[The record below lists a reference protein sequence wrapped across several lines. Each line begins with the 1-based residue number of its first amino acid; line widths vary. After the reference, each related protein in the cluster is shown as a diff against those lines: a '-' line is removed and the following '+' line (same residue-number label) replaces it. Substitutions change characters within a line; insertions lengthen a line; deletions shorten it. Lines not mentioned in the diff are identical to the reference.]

1 MTKIQHGDTV
11 QITDKPERTATAT
24 AFTNPDNVSE
34 LVAVF
39 TGHFGR
45 YAAIFDEDGKD
56 NHGYAEVT
64 KVDRARIAWDALD
77 YAVREVLIHARQDK
91 KIYAISAFRGL
102 TGLSL
107 TDARRAIE
115 EFAA

>member
-11 QITDKPERTATAT
+11 QITDKPERTATA
-24 AFTNPDNVSE
+24 FSNPDNVNE

-45 YAAIFDEDGKD
+45 YVTIFDEDGKD
-56 NHGYAEVT
+56 NHGYAEIT
-64 KVDRARIAWDALD
+64 KIDRARIAWDNLSRH
-77 YAVREVLIHARQDK
+77 VREVLIHTRYDK
-91 KIYAISAFRGL
+91 KILAIKALRTL

-107 TDARRAIE
+107 TDAKRAIE
-115 EFAA
+115 EFG

>member
-11 QITDKPERTATAT
+11 HFTGMPERTATA
-24 AFTNPDNVSE
+24 FSNPDNVNE

-45 YAAIFDEDGKD
+45 YVTIFDEDGNDKR
-56 NHGYAEVT
+56 GYAEVT

-77 YAVREVLIHARQDK
+77 YAVREVLIHTRYDK
-91 KIYAISAFRGL
+91 KILAIKALRTL

-107 TDARRAIE
+107 PDAKRAVE